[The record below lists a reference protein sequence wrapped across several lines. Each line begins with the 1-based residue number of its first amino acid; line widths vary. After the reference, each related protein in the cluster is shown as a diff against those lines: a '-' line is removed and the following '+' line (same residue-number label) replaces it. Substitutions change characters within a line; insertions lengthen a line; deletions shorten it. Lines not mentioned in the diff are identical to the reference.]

1 MRALYVMTVVWGPRY
16 CSYYAEYCLPSLLA
30 PGNLGLLSASD
41 GHKLL
46 VCTTAADWKTLIDL
60 PIVAALSKHA
70 TPQLIEIG
78 SPGVEP
84 DPLTAK
90 FRHMSLGH
98 RLLTETAHR
107 DGALGTLIA
116 PDAMFSDGTI
126 AAALRH
132 AEQGAHA
139 VLTFAPRM
147 IEEGLFGELRSMG
160 MLPASGGSDGKP
172 LCLDSRAV
180 VGAAIRNLAPDN
192 LAFDWASDR
201 FPKWPSFCYW
211 RAPGEAGILIH
222 SFYHWYVLLDFGVVA
237 RHQTQAFDT
246 ASIEN
251 SWLSDNF
258 PDPSRIRV
266 LQDSDEAMV
275 VSWAPGLVPAVEP
288 EPTIRLSM
296 AAAIQRGFRLRRM
309 REFHTMTGDF
319 QKANTF
325 RYPVRWCHAES
336 NTSSAAIEGHPR
348 RVMLWFFGDVFD
360 EFAVGVPRWGI
371 VPLRAWWLLLRYC
384 AKLSALT
391 YVLAFAV
398 RRKVKQI
405 LGRSRVGVAL
415 RLRLSR

>member
-1 MRALYVMTVVWGPRY
+1 MRPLYVMTVVWGPRY

-30 PGNLGLLSASD
+30 PGNLGSLSASD

-46 VCTTAADWKTLIDL
+46 VCTRAADWKTLIDL
-60 PIVAALSKHA
+60 PIVAALSKHV

-78 SPGVEP
+78 LPGVEP
-84 DPLTAK
+84 DPFTAK

-132 AEQGAHA
+132 ADQGAHA

-160 MLPASGGSDGKP
+160 LLPASGGSDGKP

-192 LAFDWASDR
+192 LAFDWDSGQ
-201 FPKWPSFCYW
+201 FPKWPAFCYW

-222 SFYHWYVLLDFGVVA
+222 SFYHWYVLLDFAVVA
-237 RHQTQAFDT
+237 RHETQAFDT

-258 PDPSRIRV
+258 PAPSGIRV
-266 LQDSDEAMV
+266 LQDSDKAMV
-275 VSWAPGLVPAVEP
+275 VSWAPGLSPVASSDARSSLAA
-288 EPTIRLSM
+288 TIR
-296 AAAIQRGFRLRRM
+296 RGFRLRRA
-309 REFHTMTGDF
+309 REFNALVGDF
-319 QKANTF
+319 QKANAF
-325 RYPVRWCHAES
+325 RYPIRWHNAAS
-336 NTSSAAIEGHPR
+336 NGDWAAIEARSG
-348 RVMLWFFGDVFD
+348 RVMLWFFGDVYG
-360 EFAVGVPRWGI
+360 EFAAGLPRSAVI
-371 VPLRAWWLLLRYC
+371 ALNVWWLLLRCC
-384 AKLSALT
+384 AGLSARF
-391 YVLAFAV
+391 YVLMFASRRNLKRMIKMSPFRTAF
-398 RRKVKQI
+398 R
-405 LGRSRVGVAL
+405 LNSSR
-415 RLRLSR
+415 